1 MTQIYPHLHP
11 DINTWPVARQSRERA
26 DFIHRLNAFTYS
38 NLKKEFNDSYYDV
51 ISKTIYMESQRIKL
65 NPWKVDPQDEKV
77 YWQNISK
84 ELESSLNK
92 PEKAEIQ
99 DALFKKIINR
109 YNEEIVAHF
118 SPGIFKFSRWF
129 LTAFF
134 KRLLSR
140 YFAKGQW
147 RWGTK
152 LDLQQRIKIV
162 GDIEKLRTLFEKGN
176 VVIMPTHYS
185 NLDSVM
191 IGYAM
196 DTNVGLPFFS
206 YGAGLNLYNVEIV
219 GYFINRL
226 GAFRVDRRKKNPIYL
241 ECLKSMASYSIMDDV
256 NCLFFPGGT
265 RSRSG
270 KTEDKLKLGL
280 IGSVIEAQR
289 LLLEK
294 NEEKK
299 VFVVPLNIGYHFVLE
314 AGQLIDQHLQA
325 IGRDKYKRTRQSGP
339 TFGTIMRFVR
349 DLYRKESEVYMSFGE
364 PIDILGNSVDINGD
378 SYDKFGNKIDLKDY
392 FSLGG
397 ELSSNLQRESI
408 YSKYLGEVVSESYK
422 KYNVILSSNVVSF
435 VAFHLIFEEYK
446 NLELIPFINQS
457 GKTFTIEGSDFE
469 QNVDKLVQIIQNLS
483 TDKHVTVS
491 DESWSD
497 VPVLIEEG
505 IHKLGIYHNPPV
517 LLVNDKKQI
526 ICTDLKLLLF
536 YHNRLAN
543 YNFEES
549 MGWQTV

>member
-1 MTQIYPHLHP
+1 
-11 DINTWPVARQSRERA
+11 
-26 DFIHRLNAFTYS
+26 
-38 NLKKEFNDSYYDV
+38 
-51 ISKTIYMESQRIKL
+51 
-65 NPWKVDPQDEKV
+65 
-77 YWQNISK
+77 
-84 ELESSLNK
+84 
-92 PEKAEIQ
+92 
-99 DALFKKIINR
+99 
-109 YNEEIVAHF
+109 
-118 SPGIFKFSRWF
+118 
-129 LTAFF
+129 
-134 KRLLSR
+134 
-140 YFAKGQW
+140 
-147 RWGTK
+147 
-152 LDLQQRIKIV
+152 
-162 GDIEKLRTLFEKGN
+162 
-176 VVIMPTHYS
+176 
-185 NLDSVM
+185 
-191 IGYAM
+191 
-196 DTNVGLPFFS
+196 
-206 YGAGLNLYNVEIV
+206 
-219 GYFINRL
+219 
-226 GAFRVDRRKKNPIYL
+226 
-241 ECLKSMASYSIMDDV
+241 MDDV

-339 TFGTIMRFVR
+339 TFSTIMRFVR

-517 LLVNDKKQI
+517 LSVNDKKQI